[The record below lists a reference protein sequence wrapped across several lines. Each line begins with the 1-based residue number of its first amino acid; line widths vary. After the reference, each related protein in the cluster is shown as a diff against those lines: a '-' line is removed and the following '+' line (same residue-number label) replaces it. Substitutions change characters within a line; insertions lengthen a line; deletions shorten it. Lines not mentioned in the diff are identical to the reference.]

1 MPGRIRNLIFIAL
14 LCSALLSL
22 SSPGLAYV
30 PGKPHDF
37 SLNNPKGHC
46 LNCHD
51 PHQPN
56 NPGTGYAYVLK
67 RPNEIAVCY
76 QCHAG
81 SQNNYSTIDPTLPL
95 TSITSVESPYDIQS
109 EFNSNPADSH
119 FPDFPYMDGEVNK
132 CSECHNPHGIFNSN
146 STTKYPMLLSAGP
159 DAVKGTYE
167 FCLVCHNSD
176 ANPPYPK
183 FSNISVPARFKFSRA
198 TFLKMRHSTFGRPTS
213 SAYPRS
219 MVMETGAYGIG
230 LYDTNP
236 YGSFNTSP
244 YNIANDIPCLTCHN
258 PHGSSNQYM
267 LKRPNDVNFCLYCHD
282 TPVSGLRS
290 FTSYRNGEHAPSLT
304 SFTSSGHGM
313 ASLNTGT
320 YNRRIMCQD
329 CHFPHGTG
337 QKNAIYTTIR
347 DPHTGNVNH
356 DNIALSGMNS
366 VCFACHGSRS
376 TSGYY
381 PGQTA
386 YNSSIHKTSAN
397 ALNPND
403 IDGETPGDCAN
414 CHNPHGTPED
424 YPEMTVGAKQDLCFQ
439 CHNSGTPNTADM
451 RNISAL
457 FQMNSHHDLTQV
469 TCTNCH
475 NVHTVTPS
483 SVMANPFHPA
493 STITDNRT
501 FCLKCHSGTI
511 PTGVGS
517 APNIGSQWV
526 VGHGRNN
533 ILECS
538 DCHTSHGSANS
549 KDLNYKTIVYGNTS
563 ATFGYKGFLDF
574 TSRSLCQSCHKY
586 AAPGY
591 KGASS
596 IPTGAGYVSQHN
608 PTDTTPCAHCH
619 TEAHN
624 PLLWNYTGTSSYF
637 SLYCLNCHTQGTG
650 NPYPQVDADFNY
662 PNRVINPGFENG
674 LANWGVQ
681 NAITATPDTTT
692 FHIGAASV
700 KLTTTASG
708 DNFLYQGPNGVY
720 TPKCTGVRPS
730 VSYTYSGWVYVPAAI
745 STGSTYLRVIEWD
758 NDGNYVTE
766 HSSAT
771 ANVTVTSGWQYVT
784 DTWTT
789 QPNTAYLQLRVELSG
804 VGTAWWDDL
813 SLVPVSV
820 TPQNASTHPLT
831 YGPPITVDC
840 TKCHG
845 THANISDTSILVNP
859 DTKHQYISS
868 QNLDPSTSNT
878 FCLQCHHAPQ
888 FNDSTTISIG
898 GQTPPNIL
906 DTYTAAGHGMSSISR
921 TVYCTECHEHHGSIN
936 NNLIKQTINGSP
948 VSSNYSGINI
958 SICLAC
964 HKSTDPNLS
973 FWPGYSTFSSSV
985 HSFGD
990 YTTGNLVTDGQHG
1003 PGVCLNCHNPHGSR
1017 VNGVLTPYMNNKEGE
1032 NLCFTCHASGYDNF
1046 STPNLDYNNKW
1057 DHFGTLLN
1065 IAEKVDTSNGRMAG
1079 LHFGQPGGQSI
1090 PQNTPV
1096 WDGLISSNA
1105 FPDNDAVITVSMK
1118 IPEYAYNAGYMTS
1131 GISIEDA
1138 KASAAD
1144 QSGFTTNYVE
1154 VFYRMH
1160 TSPPAWICR
1169 YYKDSGAVGPNAFG
1183 DEATTYHTLKI
1194 VRHKAFGTF
1203 SSYIDNTPI
1212 RGGTFN
1218 THGYFRIRLYAF
1230 AGGNTNVT
1238 PESLEAWFRNFN
1250 VTYTSGG
1257 SAHNTA
1263 SGDDVQA
1270 RFYMKTHHKVADY
1283 DQTDGSKVECTDCHD
1298 PHTITQSKMGYINIT
1313 SNGKITGVQPVV
1325 ADQNFCLKCHDGNPP
1340 PGVVF
1345 PQSSTIVWDKSLFDQ
1360 SAHGNPLN
1368 RYTTIPGEP
1377 GVRDLNY
1384 NNGVTYA
1391 CKVCHNP
1398 HGSNQPHMQRDSWD
1412 IDRDGIP
1419 DDINGDGILDSAT
1432 QVGYIGY
1439 STDQSGNIIIPRRV
1453 ILVNTMTD
1461 SNGQVIPSRATFKR
1475 ISTTIPYQAN
1485 GIIGVM
1491 LCLNCHDGKPAPD
1504 VKSEFMKRSHH
1515 DVTFADQTA
1524 HGGSLIECWNC
1535 HDQHRAQARNDALGH
1550 YPTTNPSGNRE
1561 PMPGDA
1567 PFCLKCHDTSN
1578 GNPPPGVS
1586 GVSFGKLKLKNIKL
1600 SYNPN
1605 NYTDP
1610 VTGYD
1615 IITSSGQG
1623 HFARETGKPIMCR
1636 TCHNQHGSN
1645 YTKMLR
1651 DDTIPGTPNYDD
1663 SQPIQ
1668 NMRPVALG
1676 LTDPYGGGNGLPV
1689 SSTAERCLAC
1699 HSGGT
1704 TYTLTNGTTVLI
1716 PIPPPPNAA
1725 YLGFSSLPTV
1735 DKHPDITSGISVGN
1749 GLEAIRGQL
1758 YSNIFVVSTS
1768 LGSVKDVCTLCH
1780 DSHNPYIPTVDG
1792 ELMDCYKCHNANT
1805 SLPDVQTEFDA
1816 NPMNPKR
1823 SKSYHPIEYNPS
1835 SPVGVECRK
1844 CHDMAKHMQGRVR
1857 LRKNP
1862 LNSTEVKNG
1871 QTVFADTTS
1880 DADVWTCATTTGG
1893 FVGDSTRPFTNGS
1906 TISQFCLECHG
1917 ASSTVATSFNGTD
1930 VNGVTGVHNPPRLPF
1945 GIISGA
1951 HFTNGKLVCT
1961 NCHEYHG
1968 SVNTSLKRNSF
1979 ATTLEPTP
1987 STETQSLDGPNF
1999 CYGCHNNPANSKDGV
2014 NIKFK
2019 FMSTISHHQVG
2030 AAEQAASGAKID
2042 CTNCHNPH
2050 IATRTRPVVYGN
2062 QSTTLA
2068 NPSDPEFCLSCHSS
2082 SGAPGVTFPGFANG
2096 SSGPEWNPTT
2106 GAWNRWNK
2114 QAFTNSTSS
2123 AHFNAGLKCISCHDP
2138 HGSSNYYLL
2147 LTSIN
2152 GSSVNVGFG
2161 VHSTIRGKRT
2171 EEIGVNSV
2179 CAACH
2184 QGAMQDSKGAYLGY
2198 STYPGYANFTSLTFG
2213 RKTGVDKNCTYCHN
2227 PHSTMQWK
2235 KFQNDTTSQARFMM
2249 RANKPLDM
2257 NMTSASYGSIYNYH
2271 GFNNG
2276 STGAPYYEFCSSRGC
2291 HVSYDQKTKSNTFI
2305 TATESGKNLYD
2316 PFNLDLPV
2324 DTYNGYATASS
2335 HHPIKEGVITCTS
2348 CHKEHGTSTKTTDYL
2363 APDLRATY
2371 YRAINWPMM
2380 WHGGVG
2386 VYSYQNG
2393 SLITGQSAVNLVQPS
2408 YNGSGPHGY
2417 HKYNRDKYYPPTGYA
2432 NYFDEP
2438 GTGTSLPA
2446 PDTNRQKVI
2455 TGFENQTTPDEAN
2468 NLCFMCHHKSDIIGN
2483 YTSDMKWTNTKF
2495 LGHEAVK
2502 GGAKMTHQISPD
2514 VSLSSISGGEYHDYS
2529 CSMCHFPHATSQN
2542 KLLKVSCFSRADNEY
2557 AMGKGSSYPYA
2568 EAPLYGCHSYTKYY
2582 YYNSNDYTTTAFRGW
2597 RNLTTSTK
2605 TDFARPHNTID
2616 DLKIAGVSPGLN
2628 VTLNW
2633 TAVANDQTG
2642 QACDHYNVYRYT
2654 SYITQAQMP
2663 YATRVSEWQYRGL
2676 VGKGSAI
2683 GSQVTYTDDFWIQ
2696 PGATYYYV
2704 VVACDADND
2713 ESFISNCAGPAVL
2726 GTDAIPPNTITTQQ
2740 LSQSD
2745 GTYNVKVT
2753 WNDPGDN
2760 VNVVKYE
2767 VYREQ
2772 GVSSI
2777 TNVSQATLLTTIPDS
2792 YLSPDGSGNG
2802 DPLYSYTDTGLPQIT
2817 AGTQYAYAVIAIDG
2831 ATPPNASAPP
2841 TGQVTSI
2848 NIQDPAPAP
2857 VTTLTVLPVSGTMN
2871 AQLTWSAPTSIGGIT
2886 SYNIYRKA
2894 GSALT
2899 QSDLGGAGSANYV
2912 GSVNGTTTTYTDTVP
2927 SAGTNYYYAV
2937 TAVNSNATSAY
2948 SESLLGNSAG
2958 PINIPAP
2965 PTNLATTLGA
2975 NSLVT
2980 ANWTA
2985 SAVTPASYKIYEQL
2999 NSGIWTNVTT
3009 VTSPTVTKTISLTG
3023 QQPGNYNFAVSAVYS
3038 TYEGVTNYE
3047 TVMSVPSATLNIVDT
3062 EPPVTVSPHGYL
3074 LSTNMSQAFIN
3085 WTSPYDQNWNNGSI
3099 CSATASP
3106 CNASGINHY
3115 AIMAS
3120 YNDGAWTTV
3129 NSNYQPTGYNQPGAA
3144 LSYTD
3149 TNTLTPGSFAQYE
3162 VESFDNAGN
3171 YSTSAPIT
3179 VYAIPAPISMIAS
3192 NSATTSANVLNW
3204 GPPASGNGISSY
3216 SVYAKAE
3223 STPAA
3228 LTAGDLTPANL
3239 IDSIQASGSNLALN
3253 KTVTAGFGTYPY
3265 TYYSGYYYG
3274 LPSYTVDGNPS
3285 TVFQWD
3291 YICWGSTYPY
3301 LWLEVDLG
3309 SLQTVGAV
3317 TWSTPANYASGLPN
3331 NYIIETS
3338 PDGSTWTQQ
3347 VSVTGN
3353 TAYGNSYTFTPVSA
3367 RYVRM
3372 DILAAGGGGTSS
3384 CNNQPAIG
3392 EFQVYAPYTYVH
3404 NAQNSVLPAQVGQTY
3419 AYAVTAT
3426 DAKGYTSGISTCTP
3440 VALAVVDKDPPVKT
3454 GFLNLSTAV
3463 GSGTVKLIWPTPYD
3477 NVGATQYQIYRLP
3490 TSINNTP
3497 TAITDSNY
3505 TSATLLY
3512 TGTYASGVPG
3522 TQNTYMDSTW
3532 YPGYD
3537 VYYAIRSSDAAGN
3550 WSPISNSPNIF
3561 VGQDTSPPKPPMITH
3576 VSATTSEV
3584 DVDWDLTTDI
3594 DDTPGNS
3601 TVATYALY
3609 RADAGQSPF
3618 ANGTGITPN
3627 NFSQTTLVC
3636 NQIPG
3641 NASQV
3646 TIWAD
3651 NGQSPNACPAPT
3663 QGHTYYYAL
3672 RAKDNYG
3679 NWSAPFVNLSTT
3691 TMPAEVTVP
3700 TAATVNTA
3708 PTWPSGALTAT
3719 AVQFPDIDLVWT
3731 PAIDDGTGQAGV
3743 IDHYSIY
3750 RSTHDFSNLST
3761 VAQLSA
3767 AGITPIGTVAGTGS
3781 SFIDDTGY
3789 TGTTYYYGVIAV
3801 DDVSP
3806 APYLSLLSNVTSATV
3821 APPPCPDINPP
3832 TLPGSFAAATGSY
3845 PYVNLTW
3852 TASTDLETCSG
3863 QQVYQ
3868 PIGYYRLYYAA
3879 SSIAIPDNADTMSD
3893 STLNASGIYT
3903 MIIDGTATTYAFRS
3917 TGGNSLNFRLEAYD
3931 AAGNKS
3937 GLCAQVTGQVSPA
3950 PCSTTNPPSAPG
3962 NLSATIGPAPDMD
3975 FAWAASAVGGC
3986 ASGTTG
3992 CSTCN
3997 NLIDHYNLYRSPC
4010 TSFDSSGNG
4019 VPSITTSTDLSTI
4032 TPIRIAG
4039 DMTSYVDASG
4049 TPNTW
4054 YSYVMTA
4061 VDSLGNRSG
4070 MSAII
4075 TKQTEQNTIPPAAIN
4090 NLKASAMTGGGIQ
4103 LYWCKPSSPVG
4114 INHYDIY
4121 RVQQGA
4127 IMTDSQIV
4135 QANYIGS
4142 SYNTGGCVT
4151 WNDGSA
4157 SNNDTSS
4164 LGTPVSGTTYSY
4176 AVIAVDN
4183 TQPIGLKSTIS
4194 YGASPGDTI
4203 CTAP

>member
-1 MPGRIRNLIFIAL
+1 MPGRIRNLIFYTL
-14 LCSALLSL
+14 LCSALLCL

-95 TSITSVESPYDIQS
+95 SSVSSVESPYDIRS
-109 EFNSNPADSH
+109 EFNNNPADSH

-183 FSNISVPARFKFSRA
+183 FSNISVPARFKFSRTA
-198 TFLKMRHSTFGRPTS
+198 FLKMRHSTFGRPTS

-219 MVMETGAYGIG
+219 MVMETGTYGIG

-236 YGSFNTSP
+236 YALYNTGP

-304 SFTSSGHGM
+304 SFTTSGHGM

-320 YNRRIMCQD
+320 YGRRIMCQD

-337 QKNAIYTTIR
+337 QKNAIYTTIT
-347 DPHTGNVNH
+347 DPHTGSVNH
-356 DNIALSGMNS
+356 DNIALNGMNS
-366 VCFACHGSRS
+366 MCFACHGSRS

-381 PGQTA
+381 PGPTA

-403 IDGETPGDCAN
+403 IDGEAPGDCAN
-414 CHNPHGTPED
+414 CHNPHGTPGN
-424 YPEMTVGAKQDLCFQ
+424 YPEMTVGNKQDLCFQ
-439 CHNSGTPNTADM
+439 CHNSTTPNTADM

-483 SVMANPFHPA
+483 SVMANPFYPV
-493 STITDNRT
+493 STITDNRS
-501 FCLKCHSGTI
+501 FCLKCHSGTT

-517 APNIGSQWV
+517 APNISAQWV

-538 DCHTSHGSANS
+538 DCHTSHGSTNS
-549 KDLNYKTIVYGNTS
+549 KDLNYKTLIYGNTS

-574 TSRSLCQSCHKY
+574 TGSACRSLCQSCHKY

-608 PTDTTPCAHCH
+608 PTDTTPCSHCH

-624 PLLWNYTGTSSYF
+624 PLLWNYTGASAYF
-637 SLYCLNCHTQGTG
+637 NTYCLNCHELGTG
-650 NPYPQVDADFNY
+650 NPYP
-662 PNRVINPGFENG
+662 E
-674 LANWGVQ
+674 
-681 NAITATPDTTT
+681 
-692 FHIGAASV
+692 V
-700 KLTTTASG
+700 K
-708 DNFLYQGPNGVY
+708 NQFF
-720 TPKCTGVRPS
+720 
-730 VSYTYSGWVYVPAAI
+730 
-745 STGSTYLRVIEWD
+745 
-758 NDGNYVTE
+758 
-766 HSSAT
+766 
-771 ANVTVTSGWQYVT
+771 NVTYVSHH
-784 DTWTT
+784 
-789 QPNTAYLQLRVELSG
+789 A
-804 VGTAWWDDL
+804 
-813 SLVPVSV
+813 
-820 TPQNASTHPLT
+820 LT
-831 YGPPITVDC
+831 YNPPTTVDC

-845 THANISDTSILVNP
+845 THANISASYDVTDPNP
-859 DTKHQYISS
+859 DIMPSQVSSTDIALTATATASGSCCKGNNPQYAINGDGNSTWWDGNSLPAWIEVDLGSS
-868 QNLDPSTSNT
+868 QVIGRVAWTGLDPNPENNSTGNLPTSYQIQYSNDNSTWITIENITGNSSFSNT
-878 FCLQCHHAPQ
+878 FTFTPVIARYVRMYITAVATSGWGPSVGEFYIYPLVGLNPNTSNAFCLKCHNSINPV
-888 FNDSTTISIG
+888 SIG
-898 GQTPPNIL
+898 GQTPPDIL
-906 DTYTAAGHGMSSISR
+906 STYTAAGHGMASLSR
-921 TVYCTECHEHHGSIN
+921 TVYCTECHEHHGSVN
-936 NNLIKQTINGSP
+936 KHLIKQTINGSP

-964 HKSTDPNLS
+964 HKSTDPNLAY
-973 FWPGYSTFSSSV
+973 WPGYSVFSSSV
-985 HSFGD
+985 HSYGD

-1032 NLCFTCHASGYDNF
+1032 NLCFSCHASGYDNF

-1057 DHFGTLLN
+1057 DHFGTFLK
-1065 IAEKVDTSNGRMAG
+1065 IAEQADTSNGRLAG
-1079 LHFGQPGGQSI
+1079 LHFGQSGGQSI
-1090 PQNTPV
+1090 PQNTSV

-1118 IPEYAYNAGYMTS
+1118 IPEYVFNAGGLTA
-1131 GISIEDA
+1131 GLGIEDA
-1138 KASAAD
+1138 EASAAD
-1144 QSGFTTNYVE
+1144 QSGFTTNYVT

-1160 TSPPAWICR
+1160 SSPPAWICR
-1169 YYKDSGAVGPNAFG
+1169 YYGDSGPVGPNAFG
-1183 DEATTYHTLKI
+1183 DEATNYHTIKI

-1203 SSYIDNTPI
+1203 SSYIDNTLI
-1212 RGGTFN
+1212 EGGTFN
-1218 THGYFRIRLYAF
+1218 THGYFRVRLF
-1230 AGGNTNVT
+1230 AAANGNTNAT
-1238 PESLEAWFRNFN
+1238 PESLETWFRNFN

-1298 PHTITQSKMGYINIT
+1298 PHTITQSKMGYVNIT
-1313 SNGKITGVQPVV
+1313 SNGKIIGVQPVP

-1340 PGVVF
+1340 PGVAF
-1345 PQSSTIVWDKSLFDQ
+1345 PPNTSVASSIVWDKSLFVD

-1377 GVRDLNY
+1377 GVRDPNY

-1398 HGSNQPHMQRDSWD
+1398 HGSNQPYMQRDSWD
-1412 IDRDGIP
+1412 INRDGIP

-1439 STDQSGNIIIPRRV
+1439 STNQSGNVVMPRRV

-1535 HDQHRAQARNDALGH
+1535 HDQHRAEARNDALGGDH
-1550 YPTTNPSGNRE
+1550 YPTTNPIYNPPGPLYNPAFPPGDRE

-1567 PFCLKCHDTSN
+1567 AFCLKCHDTN
-1578 GNPPPGVS
+1578 GGNPPPGVS
-1586 GVSFGKLKLKNIKL
+1586 GVSFGDLKLKNIKL

-1605 NYTDP
+1605 NYVDP

-1615 IITSSGQG
+1615 IITSNGQG

-1651 DDTIPGTPNYDD
+1651 DDTIPGTPNYDS

-1676 LTDPYGGGNGLPV
+1676 LTDPYGGGNGLPI
-1689 SSTAERCLAC
+1689 SSTAERCLSC

-1716 PIPPPPNAA
+1716 PIPPPPNAL
-1725 YLGFSSLPTV
+1725 YLGFSSLPSV
-1735 DKHPDITSGISVGN
+1735 GRHPDIVSGVNIGN
-1749 GLEAIRGQL
+1749 GLEDIKGQL
-1758 YSNIFVVSTS
+1758 YSKTFVVSTS

-1805 SLPDVQTEFDA
+1805 ALPDVQTEFDA
-1816 NPMNPKR
+1816 NPLNPNR

-1857 LRKNP
+1857 LRKDP
-1862 LNSTEVKNG
+1862 LNCTEVRDG

-1893 FVGDSTRPFTNGS
+1893 FVSDSTKPFTNGS
-1906 TISQFCLECHG
+1906 TISTFCLECHG
-1917 ASSTVATSFNGTD
+1917 ASSTVAATFNGTD

-1945 GIISGA
+1945 GIMSGA

-1968 SVNTSLKRNSF
+1968 SVNSSLKRNSF
-1979 ATTLEPTP
+1979 ITKLEPTP
-1987 STETQSLDGPNF
+1987 PTETQSLEGANF

-2014 NIKFK
+2014 NIEFK
-2019 FMSTISHHQVG
+2019 FMSTISHHKVG

-2050 IATRTRPVVYGN
+2050 IATRTQPVVYGN

-2068 NPSDPEFCLSCHSS
+2068 NPSDPAFCISCHSS
-2082 SGAPGVTFPGFANG
+2082 SGAPGVQFPGFANG

-2123 AHFNAGLKCISCHDP
+2123 AHFNAGIKCINCHDP
-2138 HGSSNYYLL
+2138 HGSSNYDLL
-2147 LTSIN
+2147 LTNI
-2152 GSSVNVGFG
+2152 SSSAGVARNIKVSFG
-2161 VHSTIRGKRT
+2161 LHSTIRGKRT

-2184 QGAMQDSKGAYLGY
+2184 QDAMQDSKGAYEGY
-2198 STYPGYANFTSLTFG
+2198 STYPGYGSFTSLTFG

-2235 KFQNDTTSQARFMM
+2235 RFQNDTTSQARFMM

-2257 NMTSASYGSIYNYH
+2257 NMTSVNYGNIYNFK
-2271 GFNNG
+2271 GFNNS

-2305 TATESGKNLYD
+2305 TPTESGKSLYD
-2316 PFNLDLPV
+2316 PFNMDLPV

-2335 HHPIKEGVITCTS
+2335 HHPIKEGIITCTS
-2348 CHKEHGTSTKTTDYL
+2348 CHKEHGTSTKATDYL

-2371 YRAINWPMM
+2371 YRAINWPML

-2386 VYSYQNG
+2386 MYQYNNSTLTLVSGGKPHQNG
-2393 SLITGQSAVNLVQPS
+2393 RGDGAYWGSSVGE
-2408 YNGSGPHGY
+2408 YDFFGGSGVQ
-2417 HKYNRDKYYPPTGYA
+2417 T
-2432 NYFDEP
+2432 
-2438 GTGTSLPA
+2438 
-2446 PDTNRQKVI
+2446 TNRNEV
-2455 TGFENQTTPDEAN
+2455 TNGFENTTTPDGAN

-2502 GGAKMTHQISPD
+2502 GGAKMTHQISP
-2514 VSLSSISGGEYHDYS
+2514 LTPIPANGEYHDYS

-2542 KLLKVSCFSRADNEY
+2542 KLLKVSCFSHADNESLESVGRY
-2557 AMGKGSSYPYA
+2557 NNSWSGIGN
-2568 EAPLYGCHSYTKYY
+2568 CHAYTKWGGGSTY
-2582 YYNSNDYTTTAFRGW
+2582 RGW

-2605 TDFARPHNTID
+2605 TDFARPHNTVD
-2616 DLKIAGVSPGLN
+2616 DLRIASVNSNLS

-2633 TAVANDQTG
+2633 TAIADTQTG

-2683 GSQVTYTDDFWIQ
+2683 GSQVTYTDNFWIQ

-2713 ESFISNCAGPAVL
+2713 ESFVSNCAGPAVL
-2726 GTDAIPPNTITTQQ
+2726 GADTTPPNTITTQQ
-2740 LSQSD
+2740 LSQPD

-2760 VNVVKYE
+2760 VNVVNYKL
-2767 VYREQ
+2767 YREQ

-2792 YLSPDGSGNG
+2792 YLSPTGSGTG
-2802 DPLYSYTDTGLPQIT
+2802 DPLYSYTDTALPQTT
-2817 AGTQYAYAVIAIDG
+2817 AGTQYAYAVIAFDAAG
-2831 ATPPNASAPP
+2831 NASATP
-2841 TGQVTSI
+2841 TGQTLNI
-2848 NIQDPAPAP
+2848 LIQDPAPAP
-2857 VTTLTVLPVSGTMN
+2857 VTTLTAVPVSATVN
-2871 AQLTWSAPTSIGGIT
+2871 AKLTWSAPASIGGIT

-2894 GSALT
+2894 GSAFT
-2899 QSDLGGAGSANYV
+2899 QSDLGGVGSANYV
-2912 GSVNGTTTTYTDTVP
+2912 GSVSGTTTTYTDTVP
-2927 SAGTNYYYAV
+2927 TAGTNYYYAV
-2937 TAVNSNATSAY
+2937 TALNANATSTY

-2965 PTNLATTLGA
+2965 PTAVTTSLAA

-2980 ANWTA
+2980 VGWTA
-2985 SAVTPASYKIYEQL
+2985 SVVTPASYKIYRQL
-2999 NSGIWTNVTT
+2999 NSGSWTYVAP
-3009 VTSPTVTKTISLTG
+3009 VTSPTVMDTINMTG
-3023 QQPGNYNFAVSAVYS
+3023 QQPGNYNFAVSAVYT
-3038 TYEGVTNYE
+3038 TYEGVSNYE
-3047 TVMSVPSATLNIVDT
+3047 TVISVPSATLNIVDT
-3062 EPPVTVSPHGYL
+3062 EPPVTVTPHVYLSP
-3074 LSTNMSQAFIN
+3074 TNTSHAFIN
-3085 WTSPYDQNWNNGSI
+3085 WTSPYDQNWNSGSI
-3099 CSATASP
+3099 CSGTASP
-3106 CNASGINHY
+3106 CNASGVSCYWIY
-3115 AIMAS
+3115 GS
-3120 YNDGAWTTV
+3120 YNGGAIGII
-3129 NSNYQPTGYNQPGAA
+3129 NSTGACYQPTGYNQPGTA

-3149 TNTLTPGSFAQYE
+3149 TNTLTPGGFAQYE
-3162 VESFDNAGN
+3162 VESYDNAGN
-3171 YSTSAPIT
+3171 NSTSAPIT
-3179 VYAIPAPISMIAS
+3179 VYAIPASISLTAS
-3192 NSATTSANVLNW
+3192 NSATTSANVLTW
-3204 GPPASGNGISSY
+3204 GPPISGNGIASY
-3216 SVYAKAE
+3216 SIYAKAE

-3228 LTAGDLTPANL
+3228 MTATDLTPANL
-3239 IDSIQASGSNLALN
+3239 IGSIQASGSNLALN
-3253 KTVTAGFGTYPY
+3253 KTAT
-3265 TYYSGYYYG
+3265 SGYYTN
-3274 LPSYTVDGNPS
+3274 SYAVTPASNAVDGNLS
-3285 TVFQWD
+3285 TFWQGGQINWD
-3291 YICWGSTYPY
+3291 CAYPY
-3301 LWLEVDLG
+3301 VWLEVDLG
-3309 SLQTVGAV
+3309 SVQSIGAV
-3317 TWSTPANYASGLPN
+3317 AWSTPTSQSTGLPN
-3331 NYIIETS
+3331 NYVIETS
-3338 PDGSTWTQQ
+3338 TDGSTWTQR

-3353 TAYGNSYTFTPVSA
+3353 TAYTNSYAFAPVSA

-3372 DILAAGGGGTSS
+3372 DISAAGGGGS
-3384 CNNQPAIG
+3384 CGGQEPVIG
-3392 EFQVYAPYTYVH
+3392 EFQVYAVPYTFVH

-3426 DAKGYTSGISTCTP
+3426 DTKGYTSGISTCTP
-3440 VALAVVDKDPPVKT
+3440 VALAVIDKDPPVKT

-3463 GSGTVKLIWPTPYD
+3463 GSDAVKLSWPTPYD
-3477 NVGATQYQIYRLP
+3477 NVGATQYQIYRMP
-3490 TSINNTP
+3490 ISITNTP
-3497 TAITDSNY
+3497 GPVTDSNY
-3505 TSATLLY
+3505 TTATLLY
-3512 TGTYASGVPG
+3512 TGTYASSVPG
-3522 TQNTYMDSTW
+3522 TQNTYLDSTW

-3537 VYYAIRSSDAAGN
+3537 VYYAVRSSDAAGN
-3550 WSPISNSPNIF
+3550 WSPISNSPNIL
-3561 VGQDTSPPKPPMITH
+3561 VGQDTSAPKPPMITH

-3584 DVDWDLTTDI
+3584 DVRWDLTTDI

-3609 RADAGQSPF
+3609 RADASQSPF
-3618 ANGTGITPN
+3618 TNGTGITPN

-3646 TIWAD
+3646 TVWAD
-3651 NGQSPNACPAPT
+3651 NGQSPNVSPAPS

-3672 RAKDNYG
+3672 RAKDTAG

-3691 TMPAEVTVP
+3691 TLPAEVTVP
-3700 TAATVNTA
+3700 TTAVVNTA
-3708 PTWPSGALTAT
+3708 PTWPSNALTAT

-3731 PAIDDGTGQAGV
+3731 PAVDNGTGQAGL
-3743 IDHYSIY
+3743 IDHYSVY
-3750 RSTHDFSNLST
+3750 RSTSNFNNLST

-3767 AGITPIGTVAGTGS
+3767 AGITPIGTVAGTEN

-3801 DDVSP
+3801 DDASPTPYVSR
-3806 APYLSLLSNVTSATV
+3806 LSNVTSATV

-3832 TLPGSFAAATGSY
+3832 TLPGNFAAATGNY

-3852 TASTDLETCSG
+3852 VASTDLETCSG

-3868 PIGYYRLYYAA
+3868 PIGFYKLYYAA
-3879 SSIAIPDNADTMSD
+3879 STITIPDNADTMSD

-3903 MIIDGTATTYAFRS
+3903 MIIDGTATTYAFRG
-3917 TGGNSLNFRLEAYD
+3917 TGGSSLNFRLEAYD

-3937 GLCAQVTGQVSPA
+3937 GLCVQVTGQVAPA
-3950 PCSTTNPPSAPG
+3950 PCSTTTPPSVPG
-3962 NLSATIGPAPDMD
+3962 NLSATIGPAPDMA
-3975 FAWAASAVGGC
+3975 FTWTASTVGGC

-4010 TSFDSSGNG
+4010 TSFDASGNG

-4039 DMTSYVDASG
+4039 DVTNYIDTSG
-4049 TPNTW
+4049 LPNTW

-4103 LYWCKPSSPVG
+4103 LYWCKSSSPVG

-4121 RVQQGA
+4121 RVQQST

-4151 WNDGSA
+4151 WNDGGA
-4157 SNNDTSS
+4157 NNNDTSS
-4164 LGTPVSGTTYSY
+4164 LGTPASGTTYSY

-4183 TQPIGLKSTIS
+4183 TQPTGLKSTIS
-4194 YGASPGDTI
+4194 YGANSGDTI